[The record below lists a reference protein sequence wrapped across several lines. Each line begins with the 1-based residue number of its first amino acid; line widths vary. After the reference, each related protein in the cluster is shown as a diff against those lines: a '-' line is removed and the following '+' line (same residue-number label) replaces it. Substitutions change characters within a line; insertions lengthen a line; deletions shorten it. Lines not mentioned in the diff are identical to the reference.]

1 MFKFNNNKNLKVNLL
16 YNKILFLSRNKL
28 FYSKFNLDDTFQ
40 NRINLIF
47 FHVCFLFI
55 TLRVNNNSSL
65 YKDFFQKM
73 FDFIFRSIEIDMRET
88 GYGDT
93 TINKNMKFVT
103 RVFYTIMMNC
113 EKFSNESTQNKN
125 LFLSKHLSYIK
136 SSKNTDYSEI
146 IDYFDSFIAFCFDLD
161 LDSVISGN
169 LKFEYKKFI

>member
-1 MFKFNNNKNLKVNLL
+1 
-16 YNKILFLSRNKL
+16 
-28 FYSKFNLDDTFQ
+28 
-40 NRINLIF
+40 
-47 FHVCFLFI
+47 
-55 TLRVNNNSSL
+55 
-65 YKDFFQKM
+65 
-73 FDFIFRSIEIDMRET
+73 MRET

-113 EKFSNESTQNKN
+113 EKFSNESTKNKN
-125 LFLSKHLSYIK
+125 LFLSKYLCYIK